1 LLPVKDIITCLETDQ
16 YSTIPMT
23 KSKGKKE
30 EKKSLPCLSM
40 VKKLPPIGGNMQ
52 GFLLNTLKC
61 HKSYYC
67 PYAL

>member
-1 LLPVKDIITCLETDQ
+1 
-16 YSTIPMT
+16 MT